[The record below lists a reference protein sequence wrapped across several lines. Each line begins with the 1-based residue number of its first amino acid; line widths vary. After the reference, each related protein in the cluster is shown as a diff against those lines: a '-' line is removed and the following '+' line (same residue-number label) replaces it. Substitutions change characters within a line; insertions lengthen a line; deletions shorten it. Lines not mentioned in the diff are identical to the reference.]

1 MVRKKKNVATVV
13 ETVVAKPNTE
23 AKKERRRRARQ
34 RRAARLQVAEQGVAS
49 FSHIP
54 VSQRVVSKENQL
66 LKREIRAMKDKKGN
80 GFEQLTPTGRAF
92 LEKALNPCDYSVA
105 AVGYPDESAGN
116 VALFQEREQFDLQ
129 FGLTPV
135 GAENIGFIGTP
146 NEGELWNTI
155 LLSDP
160 YSMMTYSLIWQ
171 GALGAPTYA
180 AWFQN
185 QDRLRP
191 HLLEAGFVEARINAY
206 GTTVE
211 FTGPT
216 IQDQGTMIAAQLAA
230 NWKTSKDDSASDN
243 LLTWQLN
250 GDPTVEPSGEQL
262 FNFVRQLS
270 ETDPQAFNSMAR
282 VGAYFAHKRSE
293 PNNLFSKIDGVLD
306 EEKKKFFLNPFAS
319 AYSTGALPDP
329 IVPTDPRI
337 VQMIGDPGYSMTCAI
352 FVARGLSTQSS
363 FQVKK
368 YVSMEAHLTPSSP
381 IRYYTRL
388 PVQEDEL
395 ALEMLKHISRTR
407 PSAYPSSYNAFGFLK
422 KAFNWA
428 KGAVKWVGNKIVKPF
443 RPLIEKIPGADVA
456 LGVTDALGVTQPSGS
471 IGHFGLMG

>member
-13 ETVVAKPNTE
+13 ETVVAKPNSE

-34 RRAARLQVAEQGVAS
+34 RRAARLQIAERGVAS
-49 FSHIP
+49 VSHIP

-66 LKREIRAMKDKKGN
+66 LKREIRAMKKGEN
-80 GFEQLTPTGRAF
+80 GFEQLTPGGRAW
-92 LEKALNPCDYSVA
+92 LEKALNPCDYSVP
-105 AVGYPDESAGN
+105 AVGFPDLSAAN

-135 GAENIGFIGTP
+135 GATGLGFTGTP
-146 NEGELWNTI
+146 DEAELWNTCLI
-155 LLSDP
+155 SDP
-160 YSMMTYSLIWQ
+160 YSMMTYTLIWQ
-171 GALGAPTYA
+171 GALGAPSYA
-180 AWFQN
+180 AWFAN
-185 QDRLRP
+185 QDRIRP
-191 HLLEAGFVEARINAY
+191 HLAEAGFVEARINSY

-216 IQDQGTMIAAQLAA
+216 IQDQGELIAGQLAA
-230 NWKTSKDDSASDN
+230 NWQPMKDDSDSDN

-250 GDPTVEPSGEQL
+250 GDPTQEPSGNQL
-262 FNFVRQLS
+262 FEFVRQLMD
-270 ETDPQAFNSMAR
+270 TDPQAVATKAKL
-282 VGAYFAHKRSE
+282 GAYFAHKRTE
-293 PNNLFSKIDGVLD
+293 PVNSYSKIDGILA
-306 EEKKKFFLNPFAS
+306 EEKKKFFYNPFAS
-319 AYSTGALPDP
+319 AYATVAVPDP
-329 IVPTDPRI
+329 LVDTDPRI
-337 VQMIGDPGYSMTCAI
+337 TQMIGDPGYSWNAAI
-352 FVARGLSTQSS
+352 FIARGLSTQSS

-388 PVQEDEL
+388 PVDEDEL
-395 ALEMLKHISRTR
+395 AQEMYKHISRTR

-456 LGVTDALGVTQPSGS
+456 LGVTDALGVTQPAGYAAV
-471 IGHFGLMG
+471 M